1 MKACRGKYARER
13 NQGIGG
19 RLIQA
24 ASFLIHVATD
34 AFQLAPNFLGAP
46 DKEYSRGNDGI
57 WRDEHNTCFYDMNDG
72 ELCTVKESTWWGY
85 QPNDDLLT
93 DPDKFVPCQF
103 DEFHPAAL

>member
-1 MKACRGKYARER
+1 MNACRGKYARER

-34 AFQLAPNFLGAP
+34 AFQLARAFLGVP

-57 WRDEHNTCFYDMNDG
+57 
-72 ELCTVKESTWWGY
+72 
-85 QPNDDLLT
+85 
-93 DPDKFVPCQF
+93 
-103 DEFHPAAL
+103 